1 MTDKT
6 DINVIFRNLSRK
18 SQLHLLELANTAL
31 IAEQAVK
38 KELKKKEKQKT
49 A

>member
-1 MTDKT
+1 MIDKT

-38 KELKKKEKQKT
+38 KELKKERETKT